1 MREYIDVVPSNGSGT
16 ASYKDGN
23 PIVNFIIGAQDRF
36 LLGSTIRL
44 NGKFTAYN
52 SADDTGAA
60 LKVATPTL
68 AMEPRLGV
76 FSVIDSLAI
85 SSAQTSQTIEH
96 IKHYRGTASTGSTA
110 ARCVSTACSAAGCRH
125 VR

>member
-52 SADDTGAA
+52 SADDTGAN
-60 LKVATPTL
+60 V
-68 AMEPRLGV
+68 M
-76 FSVIDSLAI
+76 
-85 SSAQTSQTIEH
+85 
-96 IKHYRGTASTGSTA
+96 
-110 ARCVSTACSAAGCRH
+110 
-125 VR
+125 